1 MLIILHPL
9 FYLIIFAAIIH
20 VYGGRQRRRWWI
32 VWGILA
38 YAVSLPFIP
47 QALVRSLEF
56 KYPPTPEVA
65 INRSYHIL
73 VLGAG
78 KNDDNQL
85 HANQRLETVPLA
97 RLVEGV
103 KWYHRVEEALL
114 IGSGPRGRGDLS
126 QAAIMKQTAEVLGV
140 PADQIA
146 TLPNVKNTRTEARAY
161 VDAFGTDTPLILCT
175 SAIHMP
181 RAVAWFQAHGVIEIL
196 PAPAPYLAPK
206 AQRYTWRSFL
216 PGISNL
222 NLWQS
227 WAKEVIGR
235 WFVF

>member
-1 MLIILHPL
+1 MLIVLHPL
-9 FYLIIFAAIIH
+9 FYLIILAWIIH

-56 KYPPTPEVA
+56 KYPPTPEVE
-65 INRSYHIL
+65 INRSYHIM

-78 KNDDNQL
+78 KNDDERL
-85 HANQRLETVPLA
+85 SANQRLETVPLA

-114 IGSGPRGRGDLS
+114 IGSGPQGRGDLS
-126 QAAIMKQTAEVLGV
+126 QAAIMRQTAIALGV
-140 PADQIA
+140 SPDHTA
-146 TLPNVKNTRTEARAY
+146 TLPHVKNTRTEAKAY
-161 VDAFGTDTPLILCT
+161 VDVYGTDTPLILCT
-175 SAIHMP
+175 SAKHMP
-181 RAVAWFQAHGVIEIL
+181 RAVAWFEKHGVKEVI
-196 PAPAPYLAPK
+196 PAPAHYLAPRMK
-206 AQRYTWRSFL
+206 RYTWRSFI
-216 PGISNL
+216 PQMSNL

-227 WAKEVIGR
+227 WAKEVVGK
-235 WFVF
+235 WLV